1 MAFLVDFLSL
11 RPLWTR
17 RGLEMIWYAYLTA
30 TLLQFGQGLSF
41 LFDGNPAVH
50 VVYFGFSFF
59 YSTLFVVIN
68 LALVRIFLELA
79 LKYLLLSVGED
90 VSIPSSE

>member
-30 TLLQFGQGLSF
+30 SLLQFGHGLSF
-41 LFDGNPAVH
+41 LFDGNSGVH
-50 VVYFGFSFF
+50 VVFGFSFF
-59 YSTLFVVIN
+59 YSTLFVVSN

-90 VSIPSSE
+90 VSIPNSE